1 VNYLGFTCVVIGTKI
16 ADETEIFQPEKAFM
30 KLRARC
36 TALGVDREYLTTES
50 HTRTGLDGIE
60 REEFVCIEAYRYKFS
75 VSDDRRIE
83 KSGLERQQRSDE
95 TCEASASETT
105 HPAAGSH
112 KIGDRVQC
120 WRPFEHLHEIIVQR
134 ISCGKPVCTLAD
146 VYSCDDLDCV
156 QLTDP
161 AGQFR
166 FRFGN
171 ASAWIDFGWY
181 FILSSYAMVLLLV
194 SAELSSRHALWSKL
208 VVGSEVSFFLG
219 LSLLLVAFSGA
230 DGWPFDS
237 VLTLFA
243 GVGLL
248 QLSLLSSAGIAAV
261 MCFLCIRYARQADDG
276 DDAKDFTTV
285 QVVLFLIFSCIGLIY
300 CRGIYMSQ

>member
-1 VNYLGFTCVVIGTKI
+1 
-16 ADETEIFQPEKAFM
+16 
-30 KLRARC
+30 
-36 TALGVDREYLTTES
+36 VDREYLTRES
-50 HTRTGLDGIE
+50 RTRTGLDGIE
-60 REEFVCIEAYRYKFS
+60 REDFVCIEAYRYKFS

-219 LSLLLVAFSGA
+219 LSLLLVRTSAFSGA
-230 DGWPFDS
+230 DR
-237 VLTLFA
+237 
-243 GVGLL
+243 GLL
-248 QLSLLSSAGIAAV
+248 IPSW
-261 MCFLCIRYARQADDG
+261 LCLPDWDRSICLYRL
-276 DDAKDFTTV
+276 
-285 QVVLFLIFSCIGLIY
+285 VLAS
-300 CRGIYMSQ
+300 RR